1 MGRVKAKNPDGT
13 PNKFNLDV
21 KRRFAEARVTRRSV
35 AKILG
40 ITDWQM
46 FDLLNN
52 GEIDMPLKRC
62 IFALIDQIAAENGQ

>member
-1 MGRVKAKNPDGT
+1 MSAKAKNRDGT

-21 KRRFAEARVTRRSV
+21 KRRFAEAKVTRRSV

-40 ITDWQM
+40 MTDVQI
-46 FDLLNN
+46 FDLLNKS
-52 GEIDMPLKRC
+52 EIDMPTKRC